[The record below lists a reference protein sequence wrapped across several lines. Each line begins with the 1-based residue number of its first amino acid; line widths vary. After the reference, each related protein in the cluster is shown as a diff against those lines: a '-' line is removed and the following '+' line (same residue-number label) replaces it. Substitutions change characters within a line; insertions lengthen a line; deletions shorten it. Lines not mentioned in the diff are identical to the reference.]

1 VSRIFELFGQCR
13 TAFLAVLL
21 ALTTVGGCDS
31 KDDLERPTNF
41 DEQREA
47 SGLHFDQGTARQR
60 AALERAKELL
70 EAGNRQ
76 RTQEQ
81 LEELARSPQQSE
93 VRARGIVLLAE
104 TLAADGDS
112 EAAIE
117 QLRDLEEISPPW
129 GPLYFS
135 LGRIYLKSGNRDAA
149 ERAFRDAIR
158 ADSTLLRAYVGLA
171 SILSEAGRQDEADIV
186 MLKYE
191 REIYRLGR
199 VLKSS
204 SSVNERIELVEV
216 LSQATRDP
224 RVSRVV
230 SQALDSDSREVQLAA
245 LEALKKVGTDN
256 AVPAL
261 EALIEEAPES
271 RVSDQARE
279 VLRSIQT
286 D

>member
-1 VSRIFELFGQCR
+1 MLLV
-13 TAFLAVLL
+13 TLL
-21 ALTTVGGCDS
+21 ALTTMGGCDS
-31 KDDLERPTNF
+31 NDDLERPTNF

-47 SGLHFDQGTARQR
+47 SGLHFEPGTSRQR

-70 EAGNRQ
+70 DSGNRQ
-76 RTQEQ
+76 RTREQ
-81 LEELARSPQQSE
+81 LQELAKSPQQSE
-93 VRARGIVLLAE
+93 IRARGIVLLAE
-104 TLAADGDS
+104 TLAADGES
-112 EAAIE
+112 EVAIE
-117 QLRDLEEISPPW
+117 ALRDLEEISPPW

-135 LGRIYLKSGNRDAA
+135 LGRIYLKNGNRDAA

-171 SILSEAGRQDEADIV
+171 SILSEAGRQDEADII

-204 SSVNERIELVEV
+204 SSVNERIELIHI

-230 SQALDSDSREVQLAA
+230 SHALDSDSREVKLAA

-256 AVPAL
+256 AIPAL
-261 EALIEEAPES
+261 EALIDESADS
-271 RVSDQARE
+271 RVGNEAQT

-286 D
+286 R